1 MFTRIYNSPKKIY
14 DKKKER
20 FLTFTENLNLNFSLH
35 NISDPYKD
43 RNLEVINNSPKEIL
57 DVVIE
62 MEEQL
67 KGIKNKD
74 GEELNEIFWKKIA
87 KKDLNKVNF
96 LKKRFKIICF

>member
-1 MFTRIYNSPKKIY
+1 MIIVRRIYNSPKKIY

-74 GEELNEIFWKKIA
+74 GEKN
-87 KKDLNKVNF
+87 
-96 LKKRFKIICF
+96 